1 MPELAGYNDCTGCQ
15 ACKFICPKRC
25 IEMRENDA
33 GVVLPKIDASCC
45 IECKT
50 CEKICPAQNPV
61 KFNSPKR
68 VERQ

>member
-50 CEKICPAQNPV
+50 EKENFMITSEQLFSGPQKQYPN
-61 KFNSPKR
+61 
-68 VERQ
+68 

>member
-45 IECKT
+45 MEYITISK
-50 CEKICPAQNPV
+50 KY
-61 KFNSPKR
+61 KR
-68 VERQ
+68 IRRHCIRNLYVA